1 MSKIASLVAV
11 PILAFAATASAAPT
25 QDFRSPDAQ
34 SAIVKQDFR
43 SPDARPVP
51 VQPFTQDLR
60 SPDARP
66 VPAQPFTQDL
76 RSPDA
81 LQSGRFQ
88 PSVPTASAHASSSF
102 DWAYLSVGIA
112 AALIG
117 LAAVLL
123 MQRRRRHG
131 LAIGS

>member
-11 PILAFAATASAAPT
+11 LILALAATASAAT

-34 SAIVKQDFR
+34 PAIVKQDLR

-51 VQPFTQDLR
+51 VQPVTQDYR

-66 VPAQPFTQDL
+66 VPVQPVAQDL

-81 LQSGRFQ
+81 LLSGRFQ
-88 PSVPTASAHASSSF
+88 PSVPAASAHASSSF